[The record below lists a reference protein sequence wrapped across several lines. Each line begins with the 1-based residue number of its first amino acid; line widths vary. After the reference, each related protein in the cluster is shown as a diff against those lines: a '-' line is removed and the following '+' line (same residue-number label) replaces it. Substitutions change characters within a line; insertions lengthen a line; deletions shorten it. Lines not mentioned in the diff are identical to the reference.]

1 MIVSIGR
8 TDISNRRNRHY
19 LASAAPGHPYRWLGA
34 AIWMTLVSYIDYLGQ
49 PIREEHSPSFFTCQ
63 LLPLIIINHPPPRN
77 NHFLYSLFS
86 FHPQTTTS
94 QWVNMGVKA
103 KNIKRLFFKKD
114 IRPLLAFFYYKNL
127 VIRKKTRI
135 FAAYILILIDMV

>member
-1 MIVSIGR
+1 
-8 TDISNRRNRHY
+8 
-19 LASAAPGHPYRWLGA
+19 
-34 AIWMTLVSYIDYLGQ
+34 MTLVSYIDYQSQ
-49 PIREEHSPSFFTCQ
+49 PIREEYSLYFFTWQ

-86 FHPQTTTS
+86 FHPQATMP
-94 QWVNMGVKA
+94 QRVNMGVKA

>member
-1 MIVSIGR
+1 MIVLIGEA
-8 TDISNRRNRHY
+8 DISNRSKRHY
-19 LASAAPGHPYRWLGA
+19 LASADSGHPYRWLWS
-34 AIWMTLVSYIDYLGQ
+34 AIWMTLVSYIDCLSQ
-49 PIREEHSPSFFTCQ
+49 PIREEYSPSFFTCQ
-63 LLPLIIINHPPPRN
+63 LLPLIIINHPSPRN

-86 FHPQTTTS
+86 FHPQATMP
-94 QWVNMGVKA
+94 QRVNMGVKA

-114 IRPLLAFFYYKNL
+114 IRPLLAFFYYKHL